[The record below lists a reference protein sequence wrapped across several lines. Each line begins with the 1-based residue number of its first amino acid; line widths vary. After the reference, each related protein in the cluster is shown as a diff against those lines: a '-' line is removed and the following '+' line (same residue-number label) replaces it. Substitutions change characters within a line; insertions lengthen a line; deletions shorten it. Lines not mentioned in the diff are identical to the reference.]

1 MYESGSW
8 INGPAMVYAKHFA
21 AMTQSPFTDKPQY
34 LFVTG
39 GAGSSSDL
47 SIAEI
52 LTDNGWELFS
62 PSLPVAIYRHCMV
75 LANSTSA
82 LVIGGQQNG
91 ISSAQTYLISDS
103 RKVKSNLIILNLL
116 FLKVL
121 IRPIILNYIKYNRET
136 EKMTYDLKEKV
147 YIIENKLSKKS
158 QPIISVQLN
167 T

>member
-1 MYESGSW
+1 MYNSGSW

-39 GAGSSSDL
+39 GSGSRSDL

-82 LVIGGQQNG
+82 LVIGGYQSG
-91 ISSAQTYLISDS
+91 PISSKTYFITNNQ
-103 RKVKSNLIILNLL
+103 KVIINLKLHFTKS
-116 FLKVL
+116 V
-121 IRPIILNYIKYNRET
+121 
-136 EKMTYDLKEKV
+136 
-147 YIIENKLSKKS
+147 
-158 QPIISVQLN
+158 
-167 T
+167 